1 MLKYCGEERMVL
13 GLKQVERRRRL
24 IELMFTGLT
33 EKKIAEILGV
43 SDRTVR
49 RDLKSPQ
56 VKEFALEL
64 LRTQLRDIAT
74 ADIKTRL
81 YYRDK
86 LLGKLIKRFGYIFN

>member
-1 MLKYCGEERMVL
+1 MVL

-24 IELMFTGLT
+24 IALMFTGLT
-33 EKKIAEILGV
+33 EKEIGEILGV

-74 ADIKTRL
+74 ADLKDKL
-81 YYRDK
+81 YYRNK
-86 LLGKLIKRFGYIFN
+86 LLEKLIKKFGLFFQVLLL

>member
-1 MLKYCGEERMVL
+1 MVL

-24 IELMFTGLT
+24 IELMFTRLT
-33 EKKIAEILGV
+33 EKEIGEILGV
-43 SDRTVR
+43 SARTVR

-74 ADIKTRL
+74 ADLKDRL
-81 YYRDK
+81 YYRNK
-86 LLGKLIKRFGYIFN
+86 LLGKLIKKFGLFFQALLL

>member
-1 MLKYCGEERMVL
+1 MVL

-24 IELMFTGLT
+24 IALMFTGLT
-33 EKKIAEILGV
+33 EKEIGEILGV

-74 ADIKTRL
+74 ADHKDRL
-81 YYRDK
+81 YYRNK
-86 LLGKLIKRFGYIFN
+86 LLEKLIKKFGLFF

>member
-1 MLKYCGEERMVL
+1 MVL

-24 IELMFTGLT
+24 IALMFTGLT
-33 EKKIAEILGV
+33 EKEIGEILGV

-74 ADIKTRL
+74 ADLKDRL
-81 YYRDK
+81 YYRNK
-86 LLGKLIKRFGYIFN
+86 LLEKLIKKFGLFFQVLLL

>member
-1 MLKYCGEERMVL
+1 MVL

-33 EKKIAEILGV
+33 EKEIGEILGV
-43 SDRTVR
+43 SARTVR

-74 ADIKTRL
+74 ADVKDRL
-81 YYRDK
+81 YYRNK
-86 LLGKLIKRFGYIFN
+86 LLEKLIKKFGLFF

>member
-1 MLKYCGEERMVL
+1 L

-33 EKKIAEILGV
+33 EKEIGEILGV

-74 ADIKTRL
+74 ADLKDRL
-81 YYRDK
+81 YYRNK
-86 LLGKLIKRFGYIFN
+86 LLEKLIKKFGLFFQVLLL

>member
-1 MLKYCGEERMVL
+1 MVL

-24 IELMFTGLT
+24 IALMFTGLT
-33 EKKIAEILGV
+33 EKEIGEILGV

-74 ADIKTRL
+74 ADLKDRL
-81 YYRDK
+81 YYRNK
-86 LLGKLIKRFGYIFN
+86 LLEKLIKKFGLFFQALLL